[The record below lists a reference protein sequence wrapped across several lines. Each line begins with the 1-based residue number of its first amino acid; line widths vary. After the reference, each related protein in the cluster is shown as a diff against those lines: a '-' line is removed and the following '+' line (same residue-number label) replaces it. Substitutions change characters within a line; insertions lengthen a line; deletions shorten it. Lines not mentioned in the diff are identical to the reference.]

1 MPVTNEILPFAP
13 QATVEL
19 SEILSLA
26 DYTADMQRLRGN
38 QPGIARLELVNT
50 VLRQTSHMAAGLAQ
64 LIANRYDGG
73 VKDDGDLDAVETGLQ
88 AAIGI
93 ISGAGRLQKS
103 WTLSAAVAPG
113 GTLTLPDSM
122 RYVVGADV
130 LMLACDGV
138 ILDKDNY
145 SEVGTP
151 GSLSS
156 SVTLSFT
163 APSGSRMLAVLLA
176 TSGVGSSVS
185 GGVSDETIA
194 AINEAIARANA
205 AAAAAETAAAA
216 AGDPIYVTPTEA
228 NA

>member
-1 MPVTNEILPFAP
+1 MHRIDTSTATSDGLFTEGDPLVPTP
-13 QATVEL
+13 ATVVSADWLNAVQEEIVNTL
-19 SEILSLA
+19 SA
-26 DYTADMQRLRGN
+26 A
-38 QPGIARLELVNT
+38 GIAPNKTDNTQLVT
-50 VLRQTSHMAAGLAQ
+50 
-64 LIANRYDGG
+64 
-73 VKDDGDLDAVETGLQ
+73 
-88 AAIGI
+88 AIGI

-122 RYVVGADV
+122 QYVVGADV